1 MPAPRAQNL
10 RDAGN
15 FAQSLLMPGLF
26 VMSILVII
34 APLPPVVLDVLLAG
48 NITLAV
54 VILLTTIYVSKPL
67 DFSVFPSLLLG
78 TTLARLVL
86 NVASTRLI
94 LTRANIDGT
103 SAAGE
108 VIEAFG
114 EFVAGGQLV
123 VGIILFV
130 ILVVIQFVV
139 ITKGSSR
146 ISEVAARF
154 ALDGMPGKQM
164 AIDADLNAGAITQEV
179 AKARRLEIT
188 QQADFY
194 GAMDGAGKFVR
205 GDAIAGI
212 IITLINVLGGIIIG
226 MFMHGM
232 PFEEAIKVYTTLTIG
247 DGLVSQVPAFLI
259 SLASGLLVTRSSSE
273 SNLSKETLGQ
283 LFRHS
288 ETLFV
293 SSAFVGAMAFTGL
306 PMMPLLSLSMA
317 LAVAGYFLRA
327 SQEKGK
333 LQKAQAETQEA
344 AAAKPQPRPEDHLGV
359 EPLEVELGFGLI
371 RLADPASNGDLL
383 DRVTRVRN
391 KIAQELGLVLPKIR
405 IRDNVRLEQNEY
417 QIKLKDTPIAW
428 GAVYPTGLM
437 AIDTGLTT
445 GRIPGMD
452 ARDPAFDRPAVWIEP
467 SQNERAQLLGYSVVE
482 PAAVIVT
489 HLTEIVRSYAD
500 ELLSRQQVHQLI
512 DTLKAKAPKL
522 LEDLV
527 PDVLKIGVIHQV
539 LANLLRE
546 RIPIKDLETILE
558 TLGDYIDRTK
568 DIAILTEYVRHSLSR
583 TICQQ
588 YRDSQRT
595 LHVVTLEPAV
605 EDTLSAGIEFTERGM
620 LVKLSPQ
627 IVESFTQELAKQ
639 LEKLVQFGRPPVL
652 LCGPQLRAGVRQMT
666 SSTLP
671 RLAVI
676 SLNEITRDTAVEPHG
691 VIGIAAIRPAR
702 PNMMPAPQADLT
714 GARR

>member
-212 IITLINVLGGIIIG
+212 IITLINILGGIIIG
-226 MFMHGM
+226 MFMHSM

-273 SNLSKETLGQ
+273 SNLSKETLSQ

-512 DTLKAKAPKL
+512 DTLKGKAPKL

-702 PNMMPAPQADLT
+702 PNMMPAQQADLT

>member
-702 PNMMPAPQADLT
+702 PNMMPAPQADLI

>member
-1 MPAPRAQNL
+1 MPVTRAQNL

-226 MFMHGM
+226 MFMHSM

-273 SNLSKETLGQ
+273 SNLSKETLSQ

-333 LQKAQAETQEA
+333 LQKAQAETHEA

-702 PNMMPAPQADLT
+702 PNMMPAQQADLT

>member
-226 MFMHGM
+226 MFMHSM

-273 SNLSKETLGQ
+273 SNLSKETLSQ

-306 PMMPLLSLSMA
+306 PMMPLLSLSLA
-317 LAVAGYFLRA
+317 LAVAGYFLRS

-512 DTLKAKAPKL
+512 DTLKGKAPKL

-702 PNMMPAPQADLT
+702 PTMMPAPQADLT

>member
-1 MPAPRAQNL
+1 MPATRAQNL
-10 RDAGN
+10 REVGN
-15 FAQSLLMPGLF
+15 FAQGLLMPGLF
-26 VMSILVII
+26 VMSILVIL
-34 APLPPVVLDVLLAG
+34 APLPPIILDMLLAG

-67 DFSVFPSLLLG
+67 EFSVFPSLLLG

-123 VGIILFV
+123 VGLILFV

-179 AKARRLEIT
+179 AKARRMEIT

-226 MFMHGM
+226 MLMHGM
-232 PFEEAIKVYTTLTIG
+232 PFQEAIKVYTTLTIG

-259 SLASGLLVTRSSSE
+259 SLASGLLVTRSSNE
-273 SNLSKETLGQ
+273 SNLSKEVLGQ

-293 SSAFVGAMAFTGL
+293 SSAFIGAMAFTGL
-306 PMMPLLSLSMA
+306 PMIPLLSLSA
-317 LAVAGYFLRA
+317 VLAVSGYFLR
-327 SQEKGK
+327 STHEKDK
-333 LQKAQAETQEA
+333 VHKEQTETREA
-344 AAAKPQPRPEDHLGV
+344 AAAKPQPKPEDHLGV

-405 IRDNVRLEQNEY
+405 IRDNVRLGQHDY

-428 GAVYPTGLM
+428 GTVFPTGLM
-437 AIDTGLTT
+437 AIDTGVTT
-445 GRIPGMD
+445 GRIPGVD

-467 SQNERAQLLGYSVVE
+467 SQGERAQLLGYSVVE
-482 PAAVIVT
+482 PSAVVVT
-489 HLTEIVRSYAD
+489 HLTEIVRSHAD

-512 DTLKAKAPKL
+512 DTLKTRAPKL

-527 PDVLKIGVIHQV
+527 PDVIKIGLIHQI
-539 LANLLRE
+539 LGNLLRE
-546 RIPIKDLETILE
+546 RIPIRDLETILE

-568 DIAILTEYVRHSLSR
+568 DIGILTEYVRHSLSR

-588 YRDSQRT
+588 YRDSERT
-595 LHVVTLEPAV
+595 LHVITLEPAV
-605 EDTLSAGIEFTERGM
+605 EDTLAAGIEFNERGM
-620 LVKLSPQ
+620 MVKLSPQ
-627 IVESFTQELAKQ
+627 LVEAFTQELAKQ
-639 LEKLVQFGRPPVL
+639 LERLVQFGRPPVL
-652 LCGPQLRAGVRQMT
+652 LCGPQLRAGIRQMT
-666 SSTLP
+666 SSSLP
-671 RLAVI
+671 RLAVM
-676 SLNEITRDTAVEPHG
+676 SLNEVTRDTAVEPHG
-691 VIGIAAIRPAR
+691 VVGIGAIRPSRTAA
-702 PNMMPAPQADLT
+702 PLAPQNDFA
-714 GARR
+714 GARG